1 MCAVP
6 RGLIAA
12 GAAAA
17 AALLVAMPAAIAHHE
32 DKPVADKLEFVEAA
46 DGIKPFG
53 LEALEPAAAGIFVEI
68 PEAYAWSLADKDE
81 KEPLTQPI
89 D

>member
-1 MCAVP
+1 MRAVP
-6 RGLIAA
+6 SGLIAA
-12 GAAAA
+12 GAAMAFFM
-17 AALLVAMPAAIAHHE
+17 AMPAAVADEE
-32 DKPVADKLEFVEAA
+32 DKPVVDKLEFVEAA

-53 LEALEPAAAGIFVEI
+53 LEDLEPAAAGIFVEI

-89 D
+89 E

>member
-1 MCAVP
+1 MGTVP
-6 RGLIAA
+6 RSLVAA
-12 GAAAA
+12 GAAVAFFA
-17 AALLVAMPAAIAHHE
+17 AMPAAQADE
-32 DKPVADKLEFVEAA
+32 GDKPVVDKLEFVEAA

-53 LEALEPAAAGIFVEI
+53 LEDLEPPAAGIFVEI

-89 D
+89 E